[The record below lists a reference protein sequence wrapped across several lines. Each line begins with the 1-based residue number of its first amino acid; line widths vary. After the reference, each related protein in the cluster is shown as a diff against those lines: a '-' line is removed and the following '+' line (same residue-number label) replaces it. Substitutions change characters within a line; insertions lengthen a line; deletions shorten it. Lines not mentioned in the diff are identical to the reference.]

1 MVVTTEEQ
9 FITIALCAL
18 ATMLT
23 RFLPF
28 LCFSPD
34 KPTPPFVRYLGNALP
49 AAVFGL
55 LIVYCLKNVDFLG
68 GNHGL
73 PEIIAIAVTA
83 GLHLWLRQMLVST
96 ARGTL
101 CYMGLI
107 QFVLT

>member
-1 MVVTTEEQ
+1 MVVNTEEQ
-9 FITIALCAL
+9 FITIGLCAL

-49 AAVFGL
+49 A
-55 LIVYCLKNVDFLG
+55 
-68 GNHGL
+68 
-73 PEIIAIAVTA
+73 
-83 GLHLWLRQMLVST
+83 GLHLWLRQMLVSIT
-96 ARGTL
+96 GGTL